1 MLLGLFAALASSV
14 CYGVA
19 TVLQAVSARAAPHT
33 ADVDPRLL
41 LRLSRQVPF
50 VAGVALDVIGFGLQ
64 FLALRLVPL
73 FLVQAAMSA
82 NLAVTALLAVP
93 VLRVRLGR
101 RDWTAM
107 AMVCLGLALLA
118 LAAGPEGHR
127 DPHRPARFILP
138 ACVLLLAAAGF
149 AAGRLP
155 DPARSAVLGAVAGLG
170 FGVVALA
177 ARMLPGFTSGRM
189 ISDPATYA
197 LVGGGIIAFL
207 FFATGLQGAV
217 TVTTAAV
224 VVGETTAPAA
234 VGVVWLGDQV
244 RRGFVPVGLT
254 GFLLALTGALLLARF
269 GEPVAEPV

>member
-1 MLLGLFAALASSV
+1 MLLGLFAALAASV

-50 VAGVALDVIGFGLQ
+50 VTGLALDVVGFGLQ
-64 FLALRLVPL
+64 FFALRLVPI

-82 NLAVTALLAVP
+82 NLAVTALVAVP

-118 LAAGPEGHR
+118 LSAGPEGHWQ
-127 DPHRPARFILP
+127 PHGAARFILA
-138 ACVLLLAAAGF
+138 ACVLLLSVAGF

-155 DPARSAVLGAVAGLG
+155 GPARSAVLGAVAGLG

-177 ARMLPGFTSGRM
+177 ARMLPGFAPGRM
-189 ISDPATYA
+189 IGDSATYA
-197 LVGGGIIAFL
+197 LVGGGVMAFL
-207 FFATGLQGAV
+207 FFATALQRAV

-254 GFLLALTGALLLARF
+254 GFLLALAGALLLARF
-269 GEPVAEPV
+269 GEPVAE